1 MKKRQVLIIA
11 LILGFL
17 AVILVGSF
25 LTSVEDRYRR
35 AGEEVP
41 VLVARGYIPELTTV
55 TERMVREVK
64 VPREF
69 LQPNALSRIEDLV
82 NEEGAN
88 IYSTIVPIGVEE
100 QILATKLAAPGEEI
114 GLSIAI
120 PKGKRAISIGVDK
133 ITGVTDLIKPGD
145 RVDILGTIEYE
156 RATPGGSEITS
167 STVTILQNVLVLA
180 CGQRLAGALKEKKA
194 KEEEGV
200 LGGLEVEKIAT
211 VTLAATP
218 YEAELLAFGQA
229 MGRLH
234 LVLRPRGETEL
245 SEVPAVSFPSLIK
258 GEKGRVATEVVPAVD
273 VSKIVE
279 RVISEQLPKR

>member
-25 LTSVEDRYRR
+25 LTSVENRYRR

-41 VLVARGYIPELTTV
+41 VLVARGYIPELTLL
-55 TERMVREVK
+55 TERMVRKVN

-69 LQPNALSRIEDLV
+69 LQPKALSRVEDLV

-88 IYSTIVPIGVEE
+88 IYSTIVPIAAGE

-120 PKGKRAISIGVDK
+120 PQGNRAISIGVDK
-133 ITGVTDLIKPGD
+133 ITGVTDFIKPGD

-156 RATPGGSEITS
+156 RATKAGSEITS

-180 CGQRLAGALKEKKA
+180 CGQRLSGALKEKKVT
-194 KEEEGV
+194 EEEGMF
-200 LGGLEVEKIAT
+200 GGLEMERVAT
-211 VTLAATP
+211 VTLAVTP

-234 LVLRPRGETEL
+234 LVLRPRGEGGTL
-245 SEVPAVSFPSLIK
+245 EVPLVSFPSLIK
-258 GEKGRVATEVVPAVD
+258 GEKGRVATEVVPTVD
-273 VSKIVE
+273 VSRIVE
-279 RVISEQLPKR
+279 RVIKEQLPKR